1 MMMTSIGAMIIA
13 QDTARSLVRFRLKL
27 YFDIHHASIRAVV
40 SLENSAGCSLTDS
53 VTTIHDR
60 DPFISGAI
68 KIVRISKPIIK
79 K

>member
-13 QDTARSLVRFRLKL
+13 QATAKSLVRSRLKL

-53 VTTIHDR
+53 VTTIHER
-60 DPFISGAI
+60 DPLMSGAI
-68 KIVRISKPIIK
+68 KIVRISRPIIMK
-79 K
+79 